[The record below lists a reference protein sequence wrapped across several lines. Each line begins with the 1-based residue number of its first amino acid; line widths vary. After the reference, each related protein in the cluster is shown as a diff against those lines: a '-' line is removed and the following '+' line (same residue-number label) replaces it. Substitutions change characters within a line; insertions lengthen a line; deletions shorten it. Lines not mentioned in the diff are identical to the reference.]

1 MEGIKK
7 TVDKLMSDSDKQFNR
22 VIGLL
27 DRHEELEDELLKD
40 IKIYRAE
47 IDRLTIE
54 LHIERRKNLTIN

>member
-40 IKIYRAE
+40 IKIYMAE